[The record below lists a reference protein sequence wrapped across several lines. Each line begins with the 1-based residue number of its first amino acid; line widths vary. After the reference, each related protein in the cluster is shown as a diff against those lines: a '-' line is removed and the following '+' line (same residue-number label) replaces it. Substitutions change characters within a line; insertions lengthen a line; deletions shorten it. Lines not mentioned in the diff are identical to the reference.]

1 MQMLCNYLFLYVN
14 LLKCL
19 IYILRK
25 TAKPFVQYK
34 WLLTLFFPLNFALI
48 QCHIFIGLIVCALFT
63 TVFHLQEVGS
73 LQFPSDLRNV
83 TRLPRNCEETVNSTK
98 LNTSDN
104 NVQGHTTHVCSRH
117 LSMETAAFRC
127 YSYNNSTLNFRAIL
141 RGLQRKSLKFKQIS
155 LITFQQ
161 YVSSFSCNSF
171 EIKCCR

>member
-1 MQMLCNYLFLYVN
+1 MIINTVFS
-14 LLKCL
+14 
-19 IYILRK
+19 
-25 TAKPFVQYK
+25 
-34 WLLTLFFPLNFALI
+34 LNFALV
-48 QCHIFIGLIVCALFT
+48 QFHIFIGLIVCALFT
-63 TVFHLQEVGS
+63 TVLHLQEVGS
-73 LQFPSDLRNV
+73 LQFQSDLRNV

-117 LSMETAAFRC
+117 LSMETASFRC